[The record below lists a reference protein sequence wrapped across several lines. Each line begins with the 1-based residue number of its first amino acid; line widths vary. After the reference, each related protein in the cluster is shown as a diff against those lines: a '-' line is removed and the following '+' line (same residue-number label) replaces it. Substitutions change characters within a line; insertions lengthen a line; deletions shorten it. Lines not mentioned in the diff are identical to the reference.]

1 MKKLLPGSGIAIL
14 LFACASLL
22 QGCLKDTATRTYTL
36 YKPVYKTI
44 AEVRAGIKSGPAV
57 PVKNPGKI

>member
-22 QGCLKDTATRTYTL
+22 QGCLKDTQREPTL
-36 YKPVYKTI
+36 YI
-44 AEVRAGIKSGPAV
+44 AGLQDHC
-57 PVKNPGKI
+57 